1 MMGVFFISPF
11 NFVHILLYVCHN
23 RNLPPIMMGV
33 FLYHTLILYIYMYVC
48 HITNK
53 LNTVKEMTTAVLCCI
68 VHISQ
73 YTVSYCIVFDTD
85 CTAFELNMIS
95 HITVNCGSFS
105 LYWEMPEIQTSDHFQ
120 TNEPNKEQVGKSK
133 QMFV

>member
-1 MMGVFFISPF
+1 MSQQKSTTNYDGCVFISHF
-11 NFVHILLYVCHN
+11 DFVHI
-23 RNLPPIMMGV
+23 PI
-33 FLYHTLILYIYMYVC
+33 YIYMYV
-48 HITNK
+48 HHTTNK
-53 LNTVKEMTTAVLCCI
+53 LNTMKEMTTAVLCCI
-68 VHISQ
+68 VQISQ
-73 YTVSYCIVFDTD
+73 YIVSYCIVFDTA

-120 TNEPNKEQVGKSK
+120 TNEPNKQQVDKSK